1 MHNVRLHRLRFCEG
15 WGDWVKDMSAGEP
28 IDGSVGEGWD
38 EYLFYLV
45 TQVQNRRV
53 RDFSPTLES
62 VGLTISHWRA
72 LSTINRLGGCLMSE
86 LAEFTTVDRTTLTRV
101 VDQLVDAGLV
111 QRAHLPDDRRLVR
124 VELTERGGSVFAAA
138 IDGLSTHSAQVLKGL
153 SAEDLRHFRSVM
165 QRIVRNIIPDD
176 DLFRQV
182 LHFSR

>member
-1 MHNVRLHRLRFCEG
+1 MGE
-15 WGDWVKDMSAGEP
+15 GEP
-28 IDGSVGEGWD
+28 LDGSVGEGWD

-53 RDFSPTLES
+53 RDFGPVLEA

-72 LSTINRLGGCLMSE
+72 LSTINRLDGCLMSE

-111 QRAHLPDDRRLVR
+111 HRAHSLDDRRLVR
-124 VELTERGGSVFAAA
+124 VEMTDHGREVFAKA
-138 IDGLSTHSAQVLKGL
+138 IDGLSEHSRKVLRGL
-153 SAEDLRHFRSVM
+153 SEEDLRLFRSVL
-165 QRIVRNIIPDD
+165 QRIVRNIVVDD

-182 LHFSR
+182 LRFSR